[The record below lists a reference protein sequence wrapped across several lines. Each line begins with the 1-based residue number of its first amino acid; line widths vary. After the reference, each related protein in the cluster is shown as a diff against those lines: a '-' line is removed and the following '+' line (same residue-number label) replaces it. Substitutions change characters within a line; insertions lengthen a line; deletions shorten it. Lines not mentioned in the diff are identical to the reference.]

1 MKKVAFLCV
10 HNSCRSQ
17 MAEALAKKEASDVF
31 EAYSAGTKLKDHI
44 NPDAVKIM
52 KKLYGID
59 MEQTQK
65 PKLLGDIPNVDIIIT
80 MGCNVECPHIPGV
93 YTEDWGLEDPTGKD
107 VNAFQQ
113 TATTI
118 EEKVKDLK
126 RRIQNGE
133 R

>member
-31 EAYSAGTKLKDHI
+31 EAYSAGTKLKTSI
-44 NPDAVKIM
+44 NPDAVKII
-52 KKLYGID
+52 KKLYDID